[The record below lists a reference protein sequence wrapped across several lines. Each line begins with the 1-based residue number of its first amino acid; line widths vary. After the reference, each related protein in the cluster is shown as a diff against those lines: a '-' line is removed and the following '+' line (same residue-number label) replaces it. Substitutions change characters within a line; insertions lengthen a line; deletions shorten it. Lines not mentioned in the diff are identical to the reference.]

1 MWASPG
7 LLGPISPPQ
16 RPAQRG
22 SETLCRQ
29 GADSRCPWFHL
40 PRGRS
45 STFSLGGSFQQVP
58 FSRLK
63 SRFHITTE
71 IPGPVLGTLQ
81 ALLQSGVQPQPWGP
95 QHRHS
100 PGPRGQASGEVS
112 GPAGEGG
119 LLVVSVRLTT
129 EQGPPPSVGIA
140 STLGTS
146 GVPPSCLALNLG
158 FTSKPR
164 SSSCFWASFELEHQK
179 FLGQPGMPLLGFSRA
194 HAAWERRLL
203 AQLHPT
209 VLGREPKAQQ

>member
-7 LLGPISPPQ
+7 LLGPVSPPQ

-29 GADSRCPWFHL
+29 GADSCCPRFHL
-40 PRGRS
+40 PRGQS

-63 SRFHITTE
+63 SRFHVTTE

-95 QHRHS
+95 QHRRS

-112 GPAGEGG
+112 GPAGEGRPAG
-119 LLVVSVRLTT
+119 GQCQAGHRAGAPIFRRHRLSPWHEWGAPFMPCT
-129 EQGPPPSVGIA
+129 Q
-140 STLGTS
+140 
-146 GVPPSCLALNLG
+146 LG
-158 FTSKPR
+158 FY
-164 SSSCFWASFELEHQK
+164 LEAQK
-179 FLGQPGMPLLGFSRA
+179 LQLFLGQL
-194 HAAWERRLL
+194 
-203 AQLHPT
+203 
-209 VLGREPKAQQ
+209 